1 MRQATATLPDPVA
14 LVRRAFADRLY
25 SNTSTPMHASASAM

>member
-1 MRQATATLPDPVA
+1 MRHATAAFPDPIA

-25 SNTSTPMHASASAM
+25 SNTSTPMHTSASAM